1 MAKPVPPSSTRSEN
15 TTAVCVVCG
24 KLVRLGGAYDYERR
38 ADLPPRLPR
47 TKEERNQVTKCHIC
61 NKEVPSD
68 EICVCS
74 GCVQATCYD
83 CMTESD
89 FCKECTAE

>member
-1 MAKPVPPSSTRSEN
+1 
-15 TTAVCVVCG
+15 
-24 KLVRLGGAYDYERR
+24 
-38 ADLPPRLPR
+38 
-47 TKEERNQVTKCHIC
+47 VTKCHIC